1 MANRTKEAT
10 VDRNK
15 ESTILTDTF
24 YPTVAKNLSNTANAN
39 KFFRYVAE
47 YRNRNIDILSNP
59 LPVKFLIF
67 LRDGE
72 DANIIF
78 RTCGIDRKEL
88 SLKIKEV
95 RKFLVLDKVA
105 SADSDAI
112 DISVALIFMM
122 KYFYKDK
129 AKLRLI
135 NMYYAYSIYHLVFKK
150 YWSKF
155 PPIPEVMQYTID
167 HMNQKYDIVKL
178 GSMEKVLESKMD
190 VIADWMEDK
199 LDPLTDMNIFE
210 IVNSI
215 RTRINDFL
223 KKIANQ
229 YHENAAKGN
238 RIFVTNER
246 NAEGEYII
254 DRENNAGSVSQLSST
269 YTTKFFA
276 NGVSTKAC
284 HTAAGIC
291 GISEN
296 ELRTAILQLIKDENV
311 REVKDFYDALFY
323 AFFSYYPDATI
334 ADVKTTKFV
343 AAADSIYKKGNSLD
357 KNINRIKEL
366 SHIWLKKGSKT
377 YRVTNRAATQNS
389 FRKAI
394 FLYFALVCAD
404 NAD

>member
-122 KYFYKDK
+122 KYIMSSASLSNCFRLSIHSGR
-129 AKLRLI
+129 ACPMMLRR
-135 NMYYAYSIYHLVFKK
+135 KK
-150 YWSKF
+150 SA
-155 PPIPEVMQYTID
+155 T
-167 HMNQKYDIVKL
+167 
-178 GSMEKVLESKMD
+178 
-190 VIADWMEDK
+190 
-199 LDPLTDMNIFE
+199 
-210 IVNSI
+210 NS
-215 RTRINDFL
+215 R
-223 KKIANQ
+223 
-229 YHENAAKGN
+229 
-238 RIFVTNER
+238 
-246 NAEGEYII
+246 
-254 DRENNAGSVSQLSST
+254 
-269 YTTKFFA
+269 
-276 NGVSTKAC
+276 
-284 HTAAGIC
+284 
-291 GISEN
+291 
-296 ELRTAILQLIKDENV
+296 
-311 REVKDFYDALFY
+311 
-323 AFFSYYPDATI
+323 
-334 ADVKTTKFV
+334 
-343 AAADSIYKKGNSLD
+343 
-357 KNINRIKEL
+357 
-366 SHIWLKKGSKT
+366 
-377 YRVTNRAATQNS
+377 
-389 FRKAI
+389 
-394 FLYFALVCAD
+394 
-404 NAD
+404 

>member
-67 LRDGE
+67 LRDGD

-155 PPIPEVMQYTID
+155 PPIPEGIP
-167 HMNQKYDIVKL
+167 
-178 GSMEKVLESKMD
+178 KV
-190 VIADWMEDK
+190 
-199 LDPLTDMNIFE
+199 
-210 IVNSI
+210 
-215 RTRINDFL
+215 
-223 KKIANQ
+223 
-229 YHENAAKGN
+229 
-238 RIFVTNER
+238 
-246 NAEGEYII
+246 
-254 DRENNAGSVSQLSST
+254 
-269 YTTKFFA
+269 
-276 NGVSTKAC
+276 
-284 HTAAGIC
+284 
-291 GISEN
+291 
-296 ELRTAILQLIKDENV
+296 
-311 REVKDFYDALFY
+311 
-323 AFFSYYPDATI
+323 
-334 ADVKTTKFV
+334 
-343 AAADSIYKKGNSLD
+343 
-357 KNINRIKEL
+357 
-366 SHIWLKKGSKT
+366 
-377 YRVTNRAATQNS
+377 
-389 FRKAI
+389 
-394 FLYFALVCAD
+394 
-404 NAD
+404 

>member
-1 MANRTKEAT
+1 MANRTKQAT
-10 VDRNK
+10 VDRDR
-15 ESTILTDTF
+15 STTILCDTF
-24 YPTVAKNLSNTANAN
+24 FPTVKKNLSDANNAK

-47 YRNRNIDILSNP
+47 YRNRNIDILSSP
-59 LPVKFLIF
+59 FPIKFLIF

-78 RTCGIDRKEL
+78 KTCGIDRKEL
-88 SLKIKEV
+88 AAKIKEV
-95 RKFLVLDKVA
+95 RKVLVLDKVA

-122 KYFYKDK
+122 KYYQKDK
-129 AKLRLI
+129 AKLQYV
-135 NMYYAYSIYHLVFKK
+135 NMYYVYSIYHLVFKK

-155 PPIPEVMQYTID
+155 PPIPEVMQYTIE
-167 HMNQKYDIVKL
+167 HMNQKFDIVKL
-178 GSMEKVLESKMD
+178 GSLEKVLLSKME

-199 LDPLTDMNIFE
+199 LEPLTDINIFE

-229 YHENAAKGN
+229 YHENAAAGN
-238 RIFVTNER
+238 RIFTTNER
-246 NAEGEYII
+246 NGEGEYII
-254 DRENNAGSVSQLSST
+254 DRENNAGAVAQLSAA
-269 YTTKFFA
+269 YTTKFFT
-276 NGVSTKAC
+276 NGVSVKAC

-296 ELRTAILQLIKDENV
+296 ELKTAIHLLIKEENV

-323 AFFSYYPDATI
+323 AFFTYYPDAKPS
-334 ADVKTTKFV
+334 DVKTTKFV

-377 YRVTNRAATQNS
+377 YRVTNRAATQNN

-394 FLYFALVCAD
+394 YLYFALVCAS